1 MEPFVGLFGLL
12 GILISLVLPIAMI
25 VLFVMLVTSTKRQ
38 EALMTEI
45 LAELRRKNTD
55 KDYLNQ

>member
-1 MEPFVGLFGLL
+1 MEGFFGVFGLM
-12 GILISLVLPIAMI
+12 GILISLVLPIALI
-25 VLFVMLVTSTKRQ
+25 VLFIMLVTSTKRQ

-55 KDYLNQ
+55 Q

>member
-1 MEPFVGLFGLL
+1 MEGFFGVFGLM
-12 GILISLVLPIAMI
+12 GILISLVLPIALI
-25 VLFVMLVTSTKRQ
+25 VLFIMLVTSTKRQ

>member
-1 MEPFVGLFGLL
+1 MEPFVGVFGLL